1 MERKF
6 KAKAQTGL
14 YLLVAAIVLVLVN
27 LMVRGSNKRLDMT
40 ETQRYT
46 LSRGSERLV
55 TTGLKQD
62 LTIDV
67 YATKGLAKN
76 DTFIQDLTDLLKEY
90 EGATYNDPADKKDYT
105 SHVKFSII
113 DPKTDEQKE
122 EAKKAGL
129 EEKVFGEGSETGKD
143 QATFAKGYMGMVFKY
158 GSEQDN
164 IPYWPPEETQ
174 GLEFFVTNKIREI
187 RDRAEKSELKIGFVT
202 GKDEL
207 KITDNVVA
215 PGSQNYNLRGI
226 FEKYLP
232 FYKFE
237 DVDLQNGDAE
247 INQELKGLVITQPQK
262 DYTEKELRRIDQ
274 FLMLGNKSLVV
285 LAGAVNLKPADPTM
299 RATLSTH
306 GLEKLMEGYGITMN
320 KDVVLDWSGSF
331 ALPGQTETGSQVWIR
346 TPWALQLSPDDRFEG
361 DKQLLDKAFAPFFRL
376 DQVAMPFSSSLTV
389 HAEKQA
395 TAKLKVVARSTD
407 KATVLT
413 GDNLDMKSFV
423 GAKSK
428 GETSQRIVAVAI
440 ESACCDGT
448 LTCAETD
455 ACKKGVIKS
464 AFAGGDNMG
473 VETSPESKGPSR
485 ILLVSSSQF
494 LANPFA
500 RAGNPPPMP
509 PQMQMMGA
517 MGGDRELQMIA
528 RFYYEGSFPWMV
540 MAFKNTLDWMGGDSD
555 LVATSAKL
563 LGQPNLK
570 YADVE
575 KPDVAEDATP
585 EETQKKMSEYQDQ
598 RAKLQSKV
606 QWTLTILPAVLFA
619 LFGLI
624 RWRLRESS
632 RDSISLN

>member
-1 MERKF
+1 MERKT
-6 KAKAQTGL
+6 KAKAQTGI
-14 YLLVAAIVLVLVN
+14 YLLVAAACLVLVN
-27 LMVRGSNKRLDMT
+27 IVVRNSNKRLDMT

-46 LSRGSERLV
+46 LSKGSERLV
-55 TTGLKQD
+55 TEGLKQD

-67 YATKGLAKN
+67 YATRGLAKN

-90 EGATYNDPADKKDYT
+90 ENATYSADGKDYT

-129 EEKVFGEGSETGKD
+129 EEKVFGEGSQTGKD

-174 GLEFFVTNKIREI
+174 GLEFFMTNKIREI
-187 RDRAEKSELKIGFVT
+187 RDRAEKSELKIGIVT

-215 PGSQNYNLRGI
+215 PGSQSYNIRGI
-226 FEKYLP
+226 FERYLP

-247 INQELKGLVITQPQK
+247 INPELKGLIITQPQK

-274 FLMLGNKSLVV
+274 FLMTGNKALVV
-285 LAGAVNLKPADPTM
+285 MASAVNLKPADASM
-299 RATLSTH
+299 RANLSTH
-306 GLEKLMEGYGITMN
+306 GLDKLLEGYGITMN

-331 ALPGQTETGSQVWIR
+331 ALPGQTETGQQVWIR

-376 DQVAMPFSSSLTV
+376 DQVGMPFASSLV
-389 HAEKQA
+389 PHPEKQ
-395 TAKLKVVARSTD
+395 TSAKLHVVARTTD
-407 KATVLT
+407 KATLET
-413 GDNLDMKSFV
+413 GDNLDMKSMV

-428 GETSQRIVAVAI
+428 GDAAQRVVAVAI
-440 ESACCDGT
+440 EPMCCDGT
-448 LTCAETD
+448 TTCGKDD
-455 ACKKGVIKS
+455 ACKKGIIKS
-464 AFAGGDNMG
+464 AFSGGDNMG
-473 VETSPESKGPSR
+473 VDAPAESKGPSR
-485 ILLVSSSQF
+485 VLVISSSQF

-500 RAGNPPPMP
+500 RSGNPPPMP

-517 MGGDRELQMIA
+517 MGGDRELQMVA
-528 RFYYEGSFPWMV
+528 RFYYEGSFPWMI
-540 MAFKNTLDWMGGDSD
+540 MAFKNTLDWMGGDAD

-570 YADVE
+570 YADVD
-575 KPDVAEDATP
+575 KPDIPEDATP
-585 EETQKKMSEYQDQ
+585 EDAQKKMSEYQDQ

-606 QWTLTILPAVLFA
+606 QWTLTLLPAVLFA
-619 LFGLI
+619 LFGLV
-624 RWRLRESS
+624 RWRMRESS